1 MVEHK
6 HNMDYRSLLSL
17 VVGGVILFY
26 ASYGLD
32 GFSVCAVQ
40 CNNAVLFVC
49 GAIVL
54 SFVWLGVPNGK
65 C

>member
-17 VVGGVILFY
+17 VVGGVILSY

-32 GFSVCAVQ
+32 GEVKVYIEEWE
-40 CNNAVLFVC
+40 
-49 GAIVL
+49 G
-54 SFVWLGVPNGK
+54 
-65 C
+65 